1 MDRVL
6 SARHVWVIDT
16 ATATAQDPSGH
27 RVSDHAS
34 GERHDRQRRAEA
46 AAAPVRPGGD
56 GTAFTGSDATVPGL
70 ASILLAA
77 AGVASLLVAAR
88 RRS

>member
-1 MDRVL
+1 
-6 SARHVWVIDT
+6 VIDT
-16 ATATAQDPSGH
+16 ATATAEDPSGH
-27 RVSDHAS
+27 PVSDHGRAS
-34 GERHDRQRRAEA
+34 ITIVGSSGGGSDTGATG
-46 AAAPVRPGGD
+46 GGD

-77 AGVASLLVAAR
+77 VGVASLLVAAR